1 MHTQLPV
8 QITFTGLDAQTPL
21 ATLRELSSRYPI
33 EWGILLHPTQQGNG
47 RFPPLDIV
55 RAALDLGLKCAAHLC
70 GGHARGVVHQTALPS
85 DIVALLD
92 RFQRL
97 QINTAERGVDPDRI
111 ARFAARFG
119 ARAILQ
125 CRGTERFPENQS
137 VEWLFDAS
145 GGKGRLA
152 SQWPVPKE
160 TAPIVGYSGGLGP
173 DTVASALESI
183 TRQHPAAVAFWI
195 DMESGVRREDW
206 FDVGLC
212 RQVCEIVFDGAR

>member
-21 ATLRELSSRYPI
+21 ATLRELSKRYPI
-33 EWGILLHPTQQGNG
+33 EWGILLHPAQQGSG

-70 GGHARGVVHQTALPS
+70 GGHARGVVHQTALPA

-111 ARFAARFG
+111 AKFAARFG

-152 SQWPVPKE
+152 SRWPVPSE
-160 TAPIVGYSGGLGP
+160 AAPIVGYSGGLGP
-173 DTVASALESI
+173 DTVAPALESI
-183 TRQHPAAVAFWI
+183 TRQHPATVAFWI
-195 DMESGVRREDW
+195 DMESGVRTEDW
-206 FDVGLC
+206 FDVELC
-212 RQVCEIVFDGAR
+212 KQVCEIVFDGAG